1 MIAKNIKPEPL
12 KDEVEEIKTPE
23 LGPGDMKVLMHILLK
38 AVNGVKVPQ
47 TTFDEYDR
55 ENIEFSRKWDGVNKC
70 WNFFV
75 PQKRKRGIIK
85 PPKKILLPGDV
96 N

>member
-1 MIAKNIKPEPL
+1 MIAENTEP
-12 KDEVEEIKTPE
+12 DPVEEDERPE

-47 TTFDEYDR
+47 TTFDDYDR
-55 ENIEFSRKWDGVNKC
+55 ENIEFSRQWDPVNKG

-75 PQKRKRGIIK
+75 PKKRKRGVFK
-85 PPKKILLPGDV
+85 PPTKILLPGDQ